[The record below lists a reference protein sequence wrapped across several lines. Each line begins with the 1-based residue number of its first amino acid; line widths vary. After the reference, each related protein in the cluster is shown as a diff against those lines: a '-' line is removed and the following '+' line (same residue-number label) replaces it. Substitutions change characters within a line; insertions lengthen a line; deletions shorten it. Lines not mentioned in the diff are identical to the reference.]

1 MFVSVLLNNPLG
13 QRFTYLVPPDCNA
26 QVGMRAVVPFGN
38 REVTA
43 YIVEVLETIE
53 ATAYAIK
60 PIKRVIDKEPL
71 YGEREIELAKWMA
84 RFYLCSEGEAL
95 GSMIPS
101 GRRDVEPAL
110 LPMDEDSVAIGD
122 HMLSDEQQSTLDAI
136 LASSQPMHY

>member
-13 QRFTYLVPPDCNA
+13 QRFTYSVPPDCVV
-26 QVGMRAVVPFGN
+26 QIGMRAVVPFGK

-71 YGEREIELAKWMA
+71 YGGRER
-84 RFYLCSEGEAL
+84 
-95 GSMIPS
+95 
-101 GRRDVEPAL
+101 
-110 LPMDEDSVAIGD
+110 
-122 HMLSDEQQSTLDAI
+122 
-136 LASSQPMHY
+136 

>member
-53 ATAYAIK
+53 AICSRTSNS
-60 PIKRVIDKEPL
+60 PPL
-71 YGEREIELAKWMA
+71 TLSSPVPNRCTI
-84 RFYLCSEGEAL
+84 
-95 GSMIPS
+95 SM
-101 GRRDVEPAL
+101 G
-110 LPMDEDSVAIGD
+110 
-122 HMLSDEQQSTLDAI
+122 
-136 LASSQPMHY
+136 